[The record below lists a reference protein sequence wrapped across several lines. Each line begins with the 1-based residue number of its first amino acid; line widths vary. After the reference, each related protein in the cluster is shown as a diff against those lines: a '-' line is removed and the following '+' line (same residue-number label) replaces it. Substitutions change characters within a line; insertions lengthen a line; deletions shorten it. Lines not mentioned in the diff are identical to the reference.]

1 MKKLDSYMLRE
12 LIVPFLIG
20 CISVVMMFQANT
32 YIYLGKNFNLKNIPT
47 EAVFQLIFYST
58 PSYLW
63 MTLPVG
69 TALGTSL
76 AMTRVVRESELTA
89 MRAAGTRIMRV
100 IMPLGLFG
108 VAVSAFDFYV
118 IDILNPAASEKA
130 NELAIQIGTLGYAP
144 DVKTN
149 AVIQLGK
156 YTASFGSVT
165 RKGDELTINKI
176 MLIEQ
181 PGPNL
186 TYLTTAD
193 HAAYHDGTWSLDNA
207 YFRALQGEDLIQFKQ
222 LGDWSVFERIITA
235 NLFQSPAL
243 KEKTSKEILEDIQD
257 AKKTGQDTKQLEVNY
272 HIKFSVPAACLLFA
286 FVAPIFAIKFARG
299 GAFVGVLLSMGLVI
313 LYYNG
318 FVISTQILS
327 KLDWIS
333 GPMAAWLPDIVFAV
347 LGAIALR
354 RVE

>member
-20 CISVVMMFQANT
+20 TVAVIMMFQANT

-47 EAVFQLIFYST
+47 AAVFQLIFYST

-76 AMTRVVRESELTA
+76 AMTRIVRESELTA
-89 MRAAGTRIMRV
+89 MRAAGARIFRV
-100 IMPLGLFG
+100 ILPLGLFG
-108 VAVSAFDFYV
+108 VLVSAADYYV
-118 IDILNPAASEKA
+118 IDYLNPAASEKA
-130 NELAIQIGTLGYAP
+130 EKLSIQIGMMGYAP

-149 AVIQLGK
+149 TIIQLRQ
-156 YTASFGSVT
+156 YAASFGSVV
-165 RKGDELTINKI
+165 RKGEDLQISKI
-176 MLIEQ
+176 LLIEQ
-181 PGPNL
+181 PEPDV
-186 TYLTTAD
+186 TVLTTAD
-193 HAAYHDGTWSLDNA
+193 HATYHDGIWKFQNA
-207 YFRALQGEDLIQFKQ
+207 FYRFLKGQDLVTAKPK
-222 LGDWSVFERIITA
+222 GDFTVNQKIVTGD
-235 NLFQSPAL
+235 LFQAPAL
-243 KEKTSKEILEDIQD
+243 KEQTSQQIRESIEA
-257 AKKTGQDTKQLEVNY
+257 AKKIGQDTKQLEVNY

-327 KLDWIS
+327 KLDFVS
-333 GPMAAWLPDIVFAV
+333 GPMAAWLPDIVFAL

-354 RVE
+354 RLE

>member
-1 MKKLDSYMLRE
+1 MRKLDSYMLRE

-20 CISVVMMFQANT
+20 TVAVIMMFQANT

-47 EAVFQLIFYST
+47 SAVFQLIFYST

-76 AMTRVVRESELTA
+76 AMTRIVRESELTA
-89 MRAAGTRIMRV
+89 MRAAGTRILRV
-100 IMPLGLFG
+100 ILPLGLFG
-108 VAVSAFDFYV
+108 VLVSAFDYYV
-118 IDILNPAASEKA
+118 IDYLNPAASVHAER
-130 NELAIQIGTLGYAP
+130 LSIQIGARGYAP

-149 AVIQLGK
+149 TIIQLGP
-156 YTASFGSVT
+156 YTASFGSVV
-165 RKGDELTINKI
+165 RNGEDMSINKI
-176 MLIEQ
+176 ILVEQ
-181 PGPNL
+181 ASSES
-186 TYLTTAD
+186 TRLTTAD
-193 HAAYHDGTWSLDNA
+193 KATYHDGKWTFQNA
-207 YFRALQGEDLIQFKQ
+207 YLRVLEGQDLVTLKS
-222 LGDWSVFERIITA
+222 LGDFVVNERVITA
-235 NLFQSPAL
+235 DLFQAPAL
-243 KEKTSKEILEDIQD
+243 REQTSQDILASIQA
-257 AKKTGQDTKQLEVNY
+257 AKKLGQDVKQLEVNY

-286 FVAPIFAIKFARG
+286 FVAPVFAIKFARG

-327 KLDWIS
+327 KIDWIS

-347 LGAIALR
+347 LGAVALR
-354 RVE
+354 RLE